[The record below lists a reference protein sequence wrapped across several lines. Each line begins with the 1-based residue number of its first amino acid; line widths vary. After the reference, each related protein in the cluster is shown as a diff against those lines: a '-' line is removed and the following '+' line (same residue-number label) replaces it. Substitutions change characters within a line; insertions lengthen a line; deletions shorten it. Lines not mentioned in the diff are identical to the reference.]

1 MVLNAAANQCER
13 AIAGC
18 CALPAKGHAAEQRY
32 DRHLRNISALGRTG
46 LGIEGYEDFIQA
58 HKRPRHFT

>member
-1 MVLNAAANQCER
+1 MTVTSG
-13 AIAGC
+13 I
-18 CALPAKGHAAEQRY
+18 
-32 DRHLRNISALGRTG
+32 ISALGRTG

>member
-1 MVLNAAANQCER
+1 MRPQISASEPSLAAARSPRR
-13 AIAGC
+13 ATPPSSDMTVTSGI
-18 CALPAKGHAAEQRY
+18 
-32 DRHLRNISALGRTG
+32 ISALGRTG

>member
-18 CALPAKGHAAEQRY
+18 CALPAKGHAAEQ
-32 DRHLRNISALGRTG
+32 HMTVTSGIISALGRTG